1 MTASIGPTELHEHW
15 RAFLRKNLDA
25 RAIVDGAIARTGL
38 TEDEVLFFLVG
49 AWAAQNLTE
58 GQRREFYLSFGRVT
72 LN

>member
-25 RAIVDGAIARTGL
+25 RAIVDGTIARTGL

-58 GQRREFYLSFGRVT
+58 GQRREFYLSFVRVT